1 MVDDNQDVDMPDISS
16 SPLILPTTA
25 DTSLGNAPLASPIIG
40 SQPLPLTQI
49 ELQNI
54 IASAIRDYLQQNG
67 PAITVPNPA
76 TTAATPV
83 VSTPRRHRNQRNS
96 AIPAT
101 GSQSRGREPLAASPI
116 FEAANAPPVTSPTR
130 SDGSNL
136 PDLSALFSSVR
147 RSRSSFIHPD
157 GILPLLIILICTE
170 VSMGN
175 RVFANRGNRATT
187 RANSEPVDYSVL
199 TPMEIL
205 QREQDRAVSNRQTGA
220 ILWTLH
226 GDPTD
231 HTYLLIEYIYNCLG
245 PELKIVPVLRI
256 PQSISID
263 AGGIFRDK
271 INRVFDYL
279 MQSDILV
286 KDPTTRRLTFAE
298 FDAPSFYRE
307 REKLYV
313 VFGTIFY
320 WFILMHRLI
329 PYPLLDLNPAIV
341 AYAIYG
347 YIPQTA
353 VDAFTPSAAST
364 TRLIARYTV
373 NTTESQIHEEVK
385 SWLTAIRY
393 SFDSFMTH
401 LHDPN
406 RGPAYLMREVGTQIV
421 LGRCQNSFDM
431 FREGFRKCGDVP
443 SVLVSPHLLD

>member
-1 MVDDNQDVDMPDISS
+1 MVDADNHDVDMPNVSS
-16 SPLILPTTA
+16 SPFILPTA
-25 DTSLGNAPLASPIIG
+25 DTSLRNASLASPIIG

-49 ELQNI
+49 ALQNI
-54 IASAIRDYLQQNG
+54 IASVVRDYLQQNG
-67 PAITVPNPA
+67 PAVTVPNPP

-83 VSTPRRHRNQRNS
+83 VSTPRH
-96 AIPAT
+96 
-101 GSQSRGREPLAASPI
+101 
-116 FEAANAPPVTSPTR
+116 EAANAPPFTSPAR

-136 PDLSALFSSVR
+136 PDLATLFSSVR

-157 GILPLLIILICTE
+157 GILSILIILICTE
-170 VSMGN
+170 VLGN
-175 RVFANRGNRATT
+175 RVFTNRETRATT

-231 HTYLLIEYIYNCLG
+231 HTCLLIEYIYNCLG

-286 KDPTTRRLTFAE
+286 KDPTTHKLTFAE
-298 FDAPSFYRE
+298 FEAPSFYRE

-320 WFILMHRLI
+320 WFILRHRLI

-373 NTTESQIHEEVK
+373 NTTASEIHEEVK

-393 SFDSFMTH
+393 SFDLFMTH

-443 SVLVSPHLLD
+443 SVLVYPHLLD